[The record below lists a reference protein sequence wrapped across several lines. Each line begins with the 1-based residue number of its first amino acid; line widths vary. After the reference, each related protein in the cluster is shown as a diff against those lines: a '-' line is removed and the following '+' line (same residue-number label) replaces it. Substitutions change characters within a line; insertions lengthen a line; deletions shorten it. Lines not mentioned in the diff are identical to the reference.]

1 MSPQT
6 DQEHRILQFIRDRR
20 EATGASPSFR
30 EIQEHLGV
38 SSLST
43 VHYHVNKLIERG
55 ELVNRGGHHGKR
67 GLEIVTDEESGVREL
82 PLSGRIAAGVPI
94 EAVEDVE
101 TVDVPGRFYHPDN
114 YVLQVVGD
122 SMIEDGVLDGDLV
135 VVRRTRT
142 AENREMVVAL
152 LDGEATLKRYVREG
166 SRVELHP
173 ANPEYPVLRVDSGQE
188 FEIQGKAVG
197 VIREY

>member
-6 DQEHRILQFIRDRR
+6 AQEREVLRFIRDHR
-20 EATGASPSFR
+20 EVEGVSPSFR

-67 GLEIVTDEESGVREL
+67 GLEVVTEADEMHTL
-82 PLSGRIAAGVPI
+82 PLRGRIAAGAPI

-101 TVDVPGRFYHPDN
+101 TVDVPERFYHPEN

-122 SMIEDGVLDGDLV
+122 SMVEDGVLDGDLV
-135 VVRRTRT
+135 VVRHGRR

-152 LDGEATLKRYVREG
+152 VDGEATLKRYVPRG
-166 SRVELHP
+166 DRIELHP
-173 ANPEYPVLRVDSGQE
+173 ANPEYPVITVSPEQH
-188 FEIQGKAVG
+188 FEIRGRAVG